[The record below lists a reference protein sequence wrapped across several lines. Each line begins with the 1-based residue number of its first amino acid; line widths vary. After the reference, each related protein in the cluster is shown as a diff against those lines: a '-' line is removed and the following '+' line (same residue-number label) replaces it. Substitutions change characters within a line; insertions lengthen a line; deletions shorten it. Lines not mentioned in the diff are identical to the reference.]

1 MPKIFLYFAFVF
13 IFPVWATT
21 GAVQREA
28 DTKNKIS
35 LNFNRTEY
43 VHRWSQ
49 NDQHEFTPP
58 GQEDLSKWT
67 DMLTINFYPQATDG
81 ESLARIA
88 NQVLG
93 NYQAQKGIVLKT
105 SSVPRT
111 AEKPAE
117 HLIAVVFGR
126 PTFIEAVQA
135 RFKLVGGKGVG
146 IIYSHRVYGNEVGPA
161 MSNWL
166 KENGPS
172 IEKALMA
179 WEVPASISSLQ
190 RSPAAKS
197 PQRHE

>member
-1 MPKIFLYFAFVF
+1 MPRIFLYFAFVL
-13 IFPVWATT
+13 ILPAWAAT
-21 GAVQREA
+21 GSAQREA
-28 DTKNKIS
+28 DTNNKIS
-35 LNFNRTEY
+35 LSFNRTEY

-49 NDQHEFTPP
+49 NDQHEFTPA
-58 GQEDLSKWT
+58 GQEDLAKWT
-67 DMLTINFYPQATDG
+67 DMVTINLYQQATDG

-126 PTFIEAVQA
+126 PTFLEAVQA
-135 RFKLVGGKGVG
+135 RFKLVSGKGVA
-146 IIYSHRVYGNEVGPA
+146 IIYSHRVYGNEVGPE
-161 MSNWL
+161 MSSWL

-179 WEVPASISSLQ
+179 WELPAPVGSFLKSS
-190 RSPAAKS
+190 AAKG
-197 PQRHE
+197 PQRH